1 MSATRGKRTL
11 SPRDRDSFMHDG
23 AASGL
28 APPRMT
34 RVRWQIFA
42 LLFGMIAINYIDRAT
57 ISVAMP
63 LISKEFS
70 IPPDMQG
77 ILLSAFFW
85 SYAAGQIP
93 GGLLADR
100 FLPRGVIAVAAVLWG
115 GFAALGAAATGWVML
130 LLTRVGLGIAESP
143 VYPAGGKLL
152 GTWLTPAERGRGA
165 ALLDGGAPVGAA
177 FGSLLIGA
185 VIGATGSWRIGFVVA
200 GCGTMVLGVLAY
212 LFMRNDPAQHPRT
225 NAAERA
231 HIMAGLHA
239 EKSTAEA
246 GTKRQQMLGFFK
258 SHNNWL
264 LFLAWFCYNGQW
276 YGALTWVPSYLYKA
290 HGVDMA
296 ALGAFASLVFL
307 AGFAGDLAG
316 GFLLDW
322 RIRKTG
328 NLRHSYRLVFGL
340 SSAAATCCV
349 FAVPFVTGLWPAVVL
364 LSASQFFLRWCGT
377 YWTLPALMTT
387 PDRSGL
393 LGGVMNFFGN
403 LSGIVVP
410 ITVGLIV
417 GATGSYTLALMFF
430 ALMGVGLFVC
440 SMLMRYQRAAMA
452 VR

>member
-1 MSATRGKRTL
+1 MY
-11 SPRDRDSFMHDG
+11 DG
-23 AASGL
+23 ASAAVSS
-28 APPRMT
+28 PRMT

-42 LLFGMIAINYIDRAT
+42 ILFGMIAINYIDRAT

-63 LISKEFS
+63 LIAKEFS

-77 ILLSAFFW
+77 LLLSAFFW

-115 GFAALGAAATGWVML
+115 GFAAMGALATGWVTL
-130 LLTRVGLGIAESP
+130 LLTRVGLGVAEAP
-143 VYPAGGKLL
+143 IYPAGGKLL
-152 GTWLTPAERGRGA
+152 GTWLTRAERGRGA

-185 VIGATGSWRIGFVVA
+185 VISATGSWRIGFAVA
-200 GCGTMVLGVLAY
+200 GIGTMVFGLLAY
-212 LFMRNDPAQHPRT
+212 LFMRNHPAQHPKA

-231 HIMAGLHA
+231 HIMAGLREGDSSPPA
-239 EKSTAEA
+239 S
-246 GTKRQQMLGFFK
+246 TKRQQMAGFFK

-276 YGALTWVPSYLYKA
+276 YGALTWVPSYLYKSR
-290 HGVDMA
+290 GVDMA

-328 NLRHSYRLVFGL
+328 DLRHAYRLVFGL
-340 SSAAATCCV
+340 SSAAATFCI

-364 LSASQFFLRWCGT
+364 LSASQFFLRFCGT
-377 YWTLPALMTT
+377 YWTLPALLTT

-440 SMLMRYQRAAMA
+440 SMLMRYQREATA
-452 VR
+452 

>member
-1 MSATRGKRTL
+1 MY
-11 SPRDRDSFMHDG
+11 DG
-23 AASGL
+23 EVAAQVRP
-28 APPRMT
+28 ARMT
-34 RVRWQIFA
+34 RIRWQIFGI
-42 LLFGMIAINYIDRAT
+42 LFGMIAINYIDRAT

-63 LISKEFS
+63 LISKEFA

-77 ILLSAFFW
+77 LLLSSFFW

-93 GGLLADR
+93 GGALADR
-100 FLPRGVIAVAAVLWG
+100 FLPRGVIAAAAVLWG
-115 GFAALGAAATGWVML
+115 GFAALGALATGWIML
-130 LLTRVGLGIAESP
+130 LLTRIGLGVAESP
-143 VYPAGGKLL
+143 IYPAGAKLA
-152 GTWLTPAERGRGA
+152 GTWLTRAERGRGA

-185 VIGATGSWRIGFVVA
+185 VISATGSWRIGFAVA
-200 GCGTMVLGVLAY
+200 GIGTMVFGLLAY
-212 LFMRNDPAQHPRT
+212 LVMRNHPSQHGRT

-231 HIMAGLHA
+231 HIMAGLRA
-239 EKSTAEA
+239 EEAEIPP
-246 GTKRQQMLGFFK
+246 GTKPQRLRDFLT

-264 LFLAWFCYNGQW
+264 LFVAWFCYNGQW

-296 ALGAFASLVFL
+296 ALGAFSSLVFL

-322 RIRKTG
+322 RIRTTG
-328 NLRHSYRLVFGL
+328 NLRRSYQLVFGVA
-340 SSAAATCCV
+340 SAAATVCV
-349 FAVPFVTGLWPAVVL
+349 FAVPFVRGLVPAVVL

-377 YWTLPALMTT
+377 YWTLPALLTT
-387 PDRSGL
+387 PDSAGL
-393 LGGVMNFFGN
+393 LGGVMNLFGN

-410 ITVGLIV
+410 IAVGLIV

-440 SMLMRYQRAAMA
+440 SMRMRYR
-452 VR
+452 RGG